1 MIDSMLF
8 LARAD
13 AHKVCLNKQKIQLQ
27 SFIEDIFSIFEYQ
40 AEEQHCNFVLSLEA
54 TELSADPELLQ
65 QVLYNLI
72 SNALV
77 HGGNHRTIYVL
88 SHRKIINNM
97 QMITLSVITSGLEVA
112 PEHLPHL
119 FERFYQCSSSRQSP
133 HQTGGLGLS
142 IVASIL
148 TLHQGMYQA
157 VNSAEG
163 ICFELCFPK

>member
-1 MIDSMLF
+1 
-8 LARAD
+8 
-13 AHKVCLNKQKIQLQ
+13 
-27 SFIEDIFSIFEYQ
+27 
-40 AEEQHCNFVLSLEA
+40 VLRLEA
-54 TELSADPELLQ
+54 TELSADTELLQ
-65 QVLYNLI
+65 QALYNLI
-72 SNALV
+72 SNALI
-77 HGGNHRTIYVL
+77 HGDNHRTIYVL
-88 SHRKIINNM
+88 SHRKNINNM
-97 QMITLSVITSGLEVA
+97 QMIILSVITSGLEVA

-163 ICFELCFPK
+163 ICF